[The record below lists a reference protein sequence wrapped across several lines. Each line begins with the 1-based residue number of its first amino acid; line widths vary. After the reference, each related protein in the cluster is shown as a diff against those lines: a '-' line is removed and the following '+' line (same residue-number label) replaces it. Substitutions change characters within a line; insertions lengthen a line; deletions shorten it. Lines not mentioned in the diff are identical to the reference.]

1 MKKVLLAVT
10 ITGVLAFGL
19 LLFLGKDA
27 VGDSAGELSYKTSDT
42 TRMNANPVV
51 YFEIPV
57 TDVTRAKRFY
67 TAVFGFDFTD
77 EVIDHNT
84 MALFPFFEAGTGITG
99 ALAQGEIY
107 KPSHNGTL
115 VYFGVTNIDEVLK
128 KVQRAGGKTLY
139 PKTAIGSNGFVAEFE
154 DSEGNRVALN
164 ER

>member
-10 ITGVLAFGL
+10 ITGFLAFGL

-27 VGDSAGELSYKTSDT
+27 VGNSAGEFFYKTSDT
-42 TRMNANPVV
+42 TMNANPVV

-128 KVQRAGGKTLY
+128 KSATRGRQNAVPQDR
-139 PKTAIGSNGFVAEFE
+139 
-154 DSEGNRVALN
+154 DWQ
-164 ER
+164 